1 MDMTVNDFMRFQTLR
16 PSKSK
21 VLSAAAS
28 TGILFVCLGLA
39 SSSGTSMSRDALSS
53 RIGSE
58 PSNEAVALANAQAR
72 RVVRVVR
79 FKLYDIGILPREAY
93 VEKGLVAISIEDY
106 SGGTAGLVVARET
119 GGPNNRVGRMIRQG
133 PHWRSRGEM
142 QLGPG
147 RYQVFMEDRPD
158 NRALLIVEP

>member
-1 MDMTVNDFMRFQTLR
+1 MKVNDLKRLQTLK
-16 PSKSK
+16 PSKRKTVSI
-21 VLSAAAS
+21 AAS
-28 TGILFVCLGLA
+28 AGIFLVCLSLA
-39 SSSGTSMSRDALSS
+39 SSSSTSMNRDALISG
-53 RIGSE
+53 IESE
-58 PSNEAVALANAQAR
+58 PSNEAVASATSQAA

-79 FKLYDIGILPREAY
+79 FKLYDIGILPREVY

-119 GGPNNRVGRMIRQG
+119 GGPPNRVGRVVRQG
-133 PHWRSRGEM
+133 SHWRSRGEM